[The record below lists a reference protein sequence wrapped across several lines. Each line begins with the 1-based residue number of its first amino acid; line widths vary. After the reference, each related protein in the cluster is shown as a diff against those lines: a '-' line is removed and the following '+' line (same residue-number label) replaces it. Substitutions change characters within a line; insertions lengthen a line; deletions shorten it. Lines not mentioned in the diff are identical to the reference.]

1 MRDDRAKGKVATET
15 TEDMKRWLRFTD
27 GSQVGFGTL
36 DANGERIDVY
46 AGAMFGECKAT
57 GAVLSR
63 ADVELLIPVD
73 PSKFIGLWNNFSAL
87 ADKLGQTR
95 PERPLYFVKTPN
107 SYLAPGRDIVAP
119 PHYTG
124 RVFYEGELG
133 LVIGKRCHDVDEA
146 GGLEA
151 IFGYTCV
158 NDVTAFD
165 LIGEDASFPQWARA
179 KSCDTF
185 GPFGPVVAEGLDW
198 STLHVRT
205 LVNGRERQN
214 YPASDMILTPA
225 QIVSHLSREMT
236 LEPGDVIACG
246 TSLGALPM
254 KPGTLVEVA
263 IEPIGTLTNRYSSI
277 KEGQ

>member
-1 MRDDRAKGKVATET
+1 
-15 TEDMKRWLRFTD
+15 MKRWLRFSD
-27 GSQVGFGTL
+27 GEQAGFGTL
-36 DANGERIDVY
+36 DASAEHIDVY
-46 AGAMFGECKAT
+46 SGSLFGDCKAT
-57 GAVLSR
+57 GMGLPLS
-63 ADVELLIPVD
+63 AVELLTPVL
-73 PSKFIGLWNNFSAL
+73 PGKFIGLWNNFGAL
-87 ADKLGQTR
+87 ADKLGQAR
-95 PERPLYFVKTPN
+95 PARPLYFVKSAN
-107 SYLAPGRDIVAP
+107 SYLASGRAIATP

-133 LVIGKRCHDVDEA
+133 VVIGKRCYDVGEA
-146 GGLEA
+146 DAEHA

-185 GPFGPVVAEGLDW
+185 GPFGPVIAQGLDW
-198 STLHVRT
+198 STLTVRT

-214 YPASDMILTPA
+214 YPTSDMILTPA
-225 QIVSHLSREMT
+225 AIVSHLSREMT

-254 KPGTLVEVA
+254 KPGTLIEVV
-263 IEPIGTLTNRYSSI
+263 IEPIGTLSNRYSPI
-277 KEGQ
+277 EEGA